1 MTEHDL
7 RRVYAALQQ
16 ERASSA
22 QTCDVTP
29 ERMLAAIEG
38 HGSEAERVATIDAAL
53 AHPASAHELELL
65 RALAANRRVA
75 RRTLPWKTV
84 WLGLAAAAALAI
96 VATPTVRGLFRDGG
110 PQIVRNG
117 TPDAVL
123 LAPPEDAALD
133 ASRTF
138 RWRSVP
144 GTRVYSLEILT
155 SEGTLVF
162 TTRTADTTMTL
173 PQDVTLE
180 PGVDHRWWI
189 TAELSDGTRRPSAFR
204 RLVVRTPR

>member
-1 MTEHDL
+1 
-7 RRVYAALQQ
+7 
-16 ERASSA
+16 
-22 QTCDVTP
+22 
-29 ERMLAAIEG
+29 MLAAVEG
-38 HGSEAERVATIDAAL
+38 RGSEAERIATIDAAL
-53 AHPASAHELELL
+53 ANPASAHELELL
-65 RALAANRRVA
+65 RALAANRRVS
-75 RRTLPWKTV
+75 RRAVPWRTV
-84 WLGLAAAAALAI
+84 SLVLAAAAALAV
-96 VATPTVRGLFRDGG
+96 VAMPAVRSLVREGG
-110 PQIVRNG
+110 PPIVRNG
-117 TPDAVL
+117 VPDAVL

-155 SEGTLVF
+155 SSGTLVF
-162 TTRTADTTMTL
+162 TTRTADTTVIL

>member
-1 MTEHDL
+1 MTEQDL

-22 QTCDVTP
+22 QSSDVTP
-29 ERMLAAIEG
+29 ELMLAAIEG
-38 HGSEAERVATIDAAL
+38 HGSEADRIATIDAAL
-53 AHPASAHELELL
+53 AHPASARELELL
-65 RALAANRRVA
+65 RAVAANRTVS
-75 RRTLPWKTV
+75 RRAVPWRTV
-84 WLGLAAAAALAI
+84 SLVLAAAAALAI
-96 VATPTVRGLFRDGG
+96 VATPALRNLVREGG
-110 PQIVRNG
+110 PPIVRNG
-117 TPDAVL
+117 MPDAVL
-123 LAPPEDAALD
+123 LAPPEDATLD
-133 ASRTF
+133 GSRTF

-155 SEGTLVF
+155 ASGTLVF
-162 TTRTADTTMTL
+162 TTRTSDTTMTL

-204 RLVVRTPR
+204 RLVVTPR

>member
-1 MTEHDL
+1 MTEHEL

-22 QTCDVTP
+22 EPSGVTP

-38 HGSEAERVATIDAAL
+38 HGSEAERIATIDAAL

-75 RRTLPWKTV
+75 RRAVPWRTV
-84 WLGLAAAAALAI
+84 SLALAAAAAVAI
-96 VATPTVRGLFRDGG
+96 AATPTVRDLIREGG
-110 PQIVRNG
+110 PAVVRNG

-123 LAPPEDAALD
+123 LAPPEDAARE

-138 RWRSVP
+138 RWRTVP

-155 SEGTLVF
+155 SAGTLVF
-162 TTRTADTTMTL
+162 TTRTSDTTVTL
-173 PQDVTLE
+173 PEDVRLE